1 MAGATQNRAQID
13 QLLTNVSQKIVPYG
27 YLSEQILPLLNVAQ
41 YSGKIGKYGNDHLR
55 ILNTVAGGKNG
66 YAMVDVD
73 VRSSD
78 TYYIETHALK
88 TMVTDEDYRNVIK
101 PFDAERDAIAKLVNH
116 LWLGKE
122 KSLADSL
129 TNTSI
134 ITQNVTLSGTNQYND
149 YTNSDPI
156 GDFTTA
162 IETVADNIG
171 YQPNTAIMSR
181 KVFRTLKYHPAILD
195 SLGFKD
201 NRPGGLS
208 VEELAKAIDVDRVL
222 VGAAIFNDAVEGQTD
237 DIKPVWGKDIVFCHT
252 PLSASLD
259 QKSLGY
265 RVQLAGQSPRQVFKT
280 AVDEPVGANKLICLD
295 KYDQILTDV
304 SCAYLIKAAIA

>member
-1 MAGATQNRAQID
+1 MAGSTQNRAQID
-13 QLLTNVSQKIVPYG
+13 QLLTNVSQKIVPHG
-27 YLSEQILPLLNVAQ
+27 YISEEILPLLNVAQ

-55 ILNTVAGGKNG
+55 IVNTVAGGKKG
-66 YAMVDVD
+66 YAMVESD
-73 VRSSD
+73 VRNSD

-88 TMVTDEDYRNVIK
+88 GMVTDEDYRNVIK
-101 PFDAERDAIAKLVNH
+101 PFDAERDLVEKLTHH

-129 TNTSI
+129 TNTSV
-134 ITQNVTLSGTNQYND
+134 ITQNTTLSGTSQYND

-162 IETVADNIG
+162 IETVADAIG
-171 YQPNTAIMSR
+171 RQPDTCIMSR

-208 VEELAKAIDVDRVL
+208 VEELAKAIDVDRIL
-222 VGAAIFNDAVEGQTD
+222 VGHAVYNNAVEGQAD
-237 DIKPVWGKDIVFCHT
+237 SIEPVWGKDIVFCLS
-252 PLSASLD
+252 PRSASLM

-265 RVQLAGQSPRQVFKT
+265 RLQLAGNKPRQVFKSD
-280 AVDEPVGANKLICLD
+280 VDEPVGAKKIMCLD
-295 KYDQILTDV
+295 KYDQLLTDV
-304 SCAYLIKAAIA
+304 SCAYLIKSAIA